1 MEWASRISSN
11 ALNTLYSRK
20 MNKTQLLPITEDL
33 LKLNTFISNSIK
45 MYKERLQTFSD
56 SESWK
61 MLAYCLL
68 ARIILF
74 NKRRS
79 GEAARITIDSYNSK
93 PQWSEQSTTEL
104 KNSLTPFEVK
114 LAERLAVVEIPGK
127 RAKKVPVLLTDEV
140 RVALDLL
147 ISKRTDC
154 GISGNNPYIFACS
167 KNSTQSLRG
176 HDCLSKMCKLADLRN
191 PELITATKLR
201 KYVATVCQVF
211 DLTET
216 ESDWLARHLG
226 HDIRVHREFYRLHES
241 TVELTKVSKLLMAV
255 DEGKVSTFAGKSLA
269 DIDIDG
275 K

>member
-1 MEWASRISSN
+1 MEWASHISSN

-45 MYKERLQTFSD
+45 MNKERLQTFSD

-79 GEAARITIDSYNSK
+79 EEAARLTIDSYNSR

-176 HDCLSKMCKLADLRN
+176 HDYLSKMCKLADLRN

-269 DIDIDG
+269 DIDIDS

>member
-1 MEWASRISSN
+1 MKWASRISSN

-20 MNKTQLLPITEDL
+20 MNKTQLLPISEDL

-79 GEAARITIDSYNSK
+79 GEAARLTIDSYNSR

-114 LAERLAVVEIPGK
+114 LAERLAVVEMPGK

-167 KNSTQSLRG
+167 KNSTQFLRG
-176 HDCLSKMCKLADLRN
+176 HDYLSKMCKLADLRN
-191 PELITATKLR
+191 PEMITATKLR

-226 HDIRVHREFYRLHES
+226 RDIRVHREFYRLHES